1 MLFYHFAR
9 KITYYNPNPHW
20 FGTQKY
26 AYCKYLRKKPYLCN
40 MTRGRFAPSPTG
52 RMHLGNVFCAL
63 LSWLS
68 AKSKGGEW
76 VLRIEDLDPQRSK
89 RDYALQ
95 LMDDLQWLGLPWD
108 GEPVWQSQRG
118 DIYEEYLQRLTDM
131 GLTYPCY
138 CTRADIMA
146 TQAPHETDGRV
157 VYKGTCR
164 PKYTDAAR
172 SVPTSSEEDNS
183 FDVQRPPL
191 TPQTVPLRQGDERSG
206 GGGLQPAHPSP
217 LTSHL
222 SPLPATTRLIV
233 PDCTIPFTDG
243 HYDKHDINLAEHCGD
258 YIIRRKDGAWAYQ
271 LAVVVDDA
279 LMGVTEIV
287 RGRDLLLSSPQQI
300 HLRNL
305 LFQSTDDREQRTDGL
320 LKRKTITDAARS
332 VPTATLLNVYNS
344 PSETG
349 GVPQSGEGVDNPLNV
364 NTPTIMTDAARSVPT
379 TTSLNVYNSPSETGG
394 VPQSG
399 EGVDSSLNVYSST
412 IIADTACRVPT
423 ATSLNVYPST
433 LTPHPSPLTVDF
445 FHHPLLC
452 NAEGQRLCKR
462 DKSMDL
468 GYLRGTGITPQE
480 IIGKLAY
487 LAGLTDTTTPITPS
501 ELLPLFS
508 WDKVPTEDIIL
519 NPNPCTDYSPTPKY
533 RN

>member
-1 MLFYHFAR
+1 
-9 KITYYNPNPHW
+9 
-20 FGTQKY
+20 
-26 AYCKYLRKKPYLCN
+26 

-89 RDYALQ
+89 KDYALQ
-95 LMDDLQWLGLPWD
+95 LMDDLQWLDLPWD

-118 DIYEEYLQRLTDM
+118 EIYEEYLQRLTDM

-164 PKYTDAAR
+164 P
-172 SVPTSSEEDNS
+172 N
-183 FDVQRPPL
+183 PPSPS
-191 TPQTVPLRQGDERSG
+191 TAQTVPLRQGDERSG
-206 GGGLQPAHPSP
+206 GGGLQPAHSSQLTVNRSP
-217 LTSHL
+217 LE
-222 SPLPATTRLIV
+222 ATTRLIV

-243 HYDKHDINLAEHCGD
+243 HYGKHDINLAEHCGD

-305 LFQSTDDREQRTDGL
+305 LFQSTENRVQSTEYRVQMTDDL
-320 LKRKTITDAARS
+320 LKQKTD
-332 VPTATLLNVYNS
+332 
-344 PSETG
+344 
-349 GVPQSGEGVDNPLNV
+349 
-364 NTPTIMTDAARSVPT
+364 
-379 TTSLNVYNSPSETGG
+379 SLN
-394 VPQSG
+394 
-399 EGVDSSLNVYSST
+399 
-412 IIADTACRVPT
+412 
-423 ATSLNVYPST
+423 ATSLPHQTVPQRQGDERSGGGG
-433 LTPHPSPLTVDF
+433 LTAHHSPLTVDF

-452 NAEGQRLCKR
+452 NTEGQRLCKR

-468 GYLRGTGITPQE
+468 GYLRGAGITPQE

-487 LAGLTDTTTPITPS
+487 LAGLTDITTPITPS

-508 WDKVPTEDIIL
+508 WKKVPTEDIIL
-519 NPNPCTDYSPTPKY
+519 K
-533 RN
+533 

>member
-1 MLFYHFAR
+1 
-9 KITYYNPNPHW
+9 
-20 FGTQKY
+20 
-26 AYCKYLRKKPYLCN
+26 

-89 RDYALQ
+89 KDYALQ
-95 LMDDLQWLGLPWD
+95 LMDDLQWLGLQWD

-118 DIYEEYLQRLTDM
+118 EIYEEYLQRLTDM
-131 GLTYPCY
+131 GLTYPCF

-164 PKYTDAAR
+164 PKDVISDAENDVADTAR
-172 SVPTSSEEDNS
+172 VPTATNHISPSIEGG
-183 FDVQRPPL
+183 VGVGL
-191 TPQTVPLRQGDERSG
+191 T
-206 GGGLQPAHPSP
+206 
-217 LTSHL
+217 
-222 SPLPATTRLIV
+222 TTRLIV

-243 HYDKHDINLAEHCGD
+243 HYGKHDINLAEHCGD

-305 LFQSTDDREQRTDGL
+305 LFQSTENSVQSTEYRVQMTDDL
-320 LKRKTITDAARS
+320 LKQETD
-332 VPTATLLNVYNS
+332 
-344 PSETG
+344 
-349 GVPQSGEGVDNPLNV
+349 
-364 NTPTIMTDAARSVPT
+364 
-379 TTSLNVYNSPSETGG
+379 SLN
-394 VPQSG
+394 
-399 EGVDSSLNVYSST
+399 
-412 IIADTACRVPT
+412 
-423 ATSLNVYPST
+423 ATSLTHQTVPLRQWDERSGGGG
-433 LTPHPSPLTVDF
+433 LTAHHSPLTVDF

-452 NAEGQRLCKR
+452 NSEGQRLCKR

-508 WDKVPTEDIIL
+508 WKKVPTEDIIL
-519 NPNPCTDYSPTPKY
+519 K
-533 RN
+533 